1 VIVGIGVDVVALE
14 RFAESLERTP
24 NLKQRLFTEA
34 ERDGAIATLAGTFA
48 AKEAV
53 AKALGAP
60 PGLEWHD
67 VAVRHD
73 ELGRPYLEVGGTV
86 AHAALDRGI
95 ERWHL
100 SISHDA
106 GIATAMVVAEGEA

>member
-1 VIVGIGVDVVALE
+1 MIVGIGVDVVALD

-24 NLKQRLFTEA
+24 NLKARLFTEA
-34 ERDGAIATLAGTFA
+34 ERDAALATLAGTFA

-73 ELGRPYLEVGGTV
+73 DLGRPFLEVEGTV
-86 AHAALDRGI
+86 AHAALDKGI

-106 GIATAMVVAEGEA
+106 GVATAMVVAEGGS

>member
-1 VIVGIGVDVVALE
+1 MIVGIGVDVVGLE
-14 RFAESLERTP
+14 RFAETIERTP
-24 NLKQRLFTEA
+24 NLRERLFTEA
-34 ERDGAIATLAGTFA
+34 ERDVGFATLAGTFA

-60 PGLEWHD
+60 PGLDWHD
-67 VAVRHD
+67 VEVRHD
-73 ELGRPYLEVGGTV
+73 DLGRPYLEVKGTV
-86 AHAALDRGI
+86 ATVALDKGI

-106 GIATAMVVAEGEA
+106 GIATAMVVAEGDS